1 MLLPLN
7 TLEGSAGK
15 QHFKDWWTPSYSKS
29 TVMFFL
35 QQKQEKKFK
44 KNPSHKPSSPA
55 QKSSKSF

>member
-35 QQKQEKKFK
+35 QQKQEKKF
-44 KNPSHKPSSPA
+44 
-55 QKSSKSF
+55 